1 MEFFKTWGWPL
12 ALGMVALLAVVVGWL
27 WRRSLPVVHIGKP
40 RAFRQE
46 DWLPRTMRPLTHGEL
61 RMMLHLR
68 KALPECLLM
77 PQIALARFLD
87 VSHNRSYS
95 QWFGSVGR
103 RCVDFLVCSEQGD
116 VLGVILLVPKKG
128 RTLSEGMQ
136 RKIKALEAA
145 QIPVWQLLA
154 DPLPDVKALRALVTP
169 ELEAAHDH
177 SVQHSV
183 MDESPPSEWQATQL
197 EARRPA
203 SAFESSSRKA
213 PAATTEP
220 KPSPRWDQAWPTEE
234 ARSSE
239 FLDELG
245 MIELPP
251 IVAKG
256 SGRSATGFTRG

>member
-1 MEFFKTWGWPL
+1 MEFFKAWAWPL
-12 ALGMVALLAVVVGWL
+12 AGVMLALLVAGVW
-27 WRRSLPVVHIGKP
+27 WSRQRSQPAAAGGKP
-40 RAFRQE
+40 RSFRQE

-68 KALPECLLM
+68 KALPECVLM

-116 VLGVILLVPKKG
+116 VLGVILVAPKKG
-128 RTLSEGMQ
+128 RALSEGMQ
-136 RKIKALEAA
+136 RKIKALEMA
-145 QIPVWQLLA
+145 QIPVWQLAA
-154 DPLPDVKALRALVTP
+154 DPLPDVKTLRALVTP

-183 MDESPPSEWQATQL
+183 MEDSPPSEWQATQL
-197 EARRPA
+197 EHRRPA
-203 SAFESSSRKA
+203 SAFEPGLPK
-213 PAATTEP
+213 AATASVAL
-220 KPSPRWDQAWPTEE
+220 KPNPRWDQAWPTEE

-239 FLDELG
+239 FLDEMG

-251 IVAKG
+251 LVIKG
-256 SGRSATGFTRG
+256 SGRAATGFTR